1 MKKRNLFKVMAL
13 FVAMGMMLGF
23 TACSNDDDGDGS
35 IVGVWT
41 FNSLS
46 VDVENPEYPEAAED
60 VQTFVPLVVAMMQG
74 STMEAKSDGTIIAT
88 VNAFGSITIVTG
100 TYEKSGD
107 KYIINMDSE
116 DDEDVLLEIMS
127 TTEFIGTVNN
137 KVLTLVGDLLDDE
150 DTIAEGFTKYDVTIT
165 YRK

>member
-46 VDVENPEYPEAAED
+46 VDVENSEYPEAAEGI
-60 VQTFVPLVVAMMQG
+60 QAFVPFVIAMMQG
-74 STMEAKSDGTIIAT
+74 STFEAKSDGTIIVT
-88 VNAFGSITIVTG
+88 VEALGETSITTG
-100 TYEKSGD
+100 TYEKSGN
-107 KYIINMDSE
+107 KYIIIMDS
-116 DDEDVLLEIMS
+116 DDEAVIEIMPV
-127 TTEFIGTVNN
+127 TEIVGTINGN
-137 KVLTLVGDLLDDE
+137 TLTLKGSSLDDE
-150 DTIAEGFTKYDVTIT
+150 TIAEGFTKYDVTMT
-165 YRK
+165 YKK